1 MYFLLHHPTG
11 ALVLD
16 AEDRTQVMSW
26 SKRQLGFRADL
37 ISVLELEDR
46 LTGEWVEKSGTGIK
60 PAKINGC
67 APRLS
72 FMADSVQR
80 LAGVDHEVIRS
91 IEWYRAAELRN
102 CNSSVH

>member
-1 MYFLLHHPTG
+1 MFFLLHHSTG

-16 AEDRTQVMSW
+16 AEDRNQVVSW
-26 SKRQLGFRADL
+26 SRRQLGHKADSA
-37 ISVLELEDR
+37 SVLELENHPAD
-46 LTGEWVEKSGTGIK
+46 EWVEKSGTGIK
-60 PAKINGC
+60 PEKVRGC

-80 LAGVDHEVIRS
+80 LSGVDRELIRS

-102 CNSSVH
+102 SNSSVH